1 MNMVD
6 ANFYVYAYYV
16 DEALWIVGKGT
27 GRRDRKHLAR
37 AKRAAKGLPLHRL
50 YQWQAD
56 LAVAIS
62 NGATVRIS
70 RLAEGLTEDA
80 ALSTER
86 EMIASLR
93 PLKNKLPGGQGGR
106 RSPRGRTEP

>member
-1 MNMVD
+1 MVD
-6 ANFYVYAYYV
+6 ASFYVYAYYV
-16 DEALWIVGKGT
+16 DESLRIVGKGT
-27 GRRDRKHLAR
+27 VRRDRKHLAR
-37 AKRAAKGLPLHRL
+37 ANRAAKGLPLHRL

-56 LAVAIS
+56 LAVAFS

-93 PLKNKLPGGQGGR
+93 PLKNKLPGGEGGR
-106 RSPRGRTEP
+106 RSPLPI

>member
-6 ANFYVYAYYV
+6 ANFYVYACYV

-50 YQWQAD
+50 YRWQAD

-70 RLAEGLTEDA
+70 RLAEGLSEDA
-80 ALSTER
+80 ALSVRQE
-86 EMIASLR
+86 ANDAFGSA
-93 PLKNKLPGGQGGR
+93 
-106 RSPRGRTEP
+106 